1 MPRNLRIAVVMDPI
15 ERIKAYKDTSFAL
28 LLSAQVRDW
37 ECWYIEPDW
46 LFFADG
52 RPRATCAPVSVFDAA
67 ERFHELGEHQVHDLT
82 AFDIILQRQDPPID
96 LNYHY
101 VTGLLALAEQAGV
114 VVANRPD
121 AVRAANEKLL
131 AQHFPQFCPPTV
143 VTRSI
148 EQIRAFAAEQGEIVV
163 KPLDAMGGSSVF
175 KVSEEDVNTQV
186 ILEVMTHDQ
195 TELIMAQRY
204 LPEIRTGDRR
214 VLLID
219 GEPVDHALLRIPG
232 ERSFRANL
240 AAGGRGEVVP
250 LRPRDREI
258 AATVGPWLAERG
270 HWFVGLDVIGDW
282 LTEIN
287 VTSPT
292 CAREIMAATGTDVT
306 GRLLDFLAERVPE
319 RGSTHAAP

>member
-1 MPRNLRIAVVMDPI
+1 MRIAVVMDPI
-15 ERIKAYKDTSFAL
+15 ERIKPWKDTSFAF
-28 LLSAQVRDW
+28 LLSAQARGW
-37 ECWYIEPDW
+37 ECWYIEPEW

-52 RPRATCAPVSVFDAA
+52 QPQAQAAPVTVVDRDRDFYT
-67 ERFHELGEHQVHDLT
+67 LGERSTRSLT

-96 LNYHY
+96 LDYHY
-101 VTGLLALAEQAGV
+101 VTGLLSLAEQAGV

-131 AQHFPQFCPPTV
+131 AQHFPAFCPPTLV
-143 VTRSI
+143 SRSI
-148 EQIRAFAAEQGEIVV
+148 EQLKAFATEQGEIVV

-175 KVSEEDVNTQV
+175 KVHDDDVNTQV
-186 ILEVMTHDQ
+186 ILEVMTRDQ
-195 TELIMAQRY
+195 SELVMAQRY

-219 GEPVDHALLRIPG
+219 GVPVDHALLRIPAQK
-232 ERSFRANL
+232 SFRANL

-250 LRPRDREI
+250 LRERDREV
-258 AATVGPWLAERG
+258 AAAVGPWLAERG

-292 CAREIMAATGTDVT
+292 CAREISAVTGQDVT
-306 GRLLDFLAERVPE
+306 GQLLDHLATRV
-319 RGSTHAAP
+319 SA

>member
-1 MPRNLRIAVVMDPI
+1 MRIAVVMDPI
-15 ERIKAYKDTSFAL
+15 DRIKPWKDTSFAF
-28 LLSAQVRDW
+28 LLSAQARGW
-37 ECWYIEPDW
+37 ECWYIEPEW

-52 RPRATCAPVSVFDAA
+52 APRAEAAPVHVVD
-67 ERFHELGEHQVHDLT
+67 RDRDFHTLGERSARALT
-82 AFDIILQRQDPPID
+82 DFDIILQRQDPPID
-96 LNYHY
+96 LDYHY
-101 VTGLLALAEQAGV
+101 ITGLLSLAEQAGV

-131 AQHFPQFCPPTV
+131 AQHFPDFCPPTLV
-143 VTRSI
+143 SRSI
-148 EQIRAFAAEQGEIVV
+148 AQLRAFAAEQGEIVV

-175 KVSEEDVNTQV
+175 KVHEDDVNTQV
-186 ILEVMTHDQ
+186 ILEVMTKDQ
-195 TELIMAQRY
+195 TELVMAQRY

-232 ERSFRANL
+232 QKSFRANL

-250 LRPRDREI
+250 LRERDREI
-258 AATVGPWLAERG
+258 AAAVGPWLAERG

-282 LTEIN
+282 LTEVN

-292 CAREIMAATGTDVT
+292 CAREISAATGQDVT
-306 GRLLDFLAERVPE
+306 GQLLDHLATRVP
-319 RGSTHAAP
+319 T

>member
-1 MPRNLRIAVVMDPI
+1 MRIAVVMDPI
-15 ERIKAYKDTSFAL
+15 ERIKPWKDTSFAF
-28 LLSAQVRDW
+28 LLSAQARGW
-37 ECWYIEPDW
+37 ECWYIEPEW
-46 LFFADG
+46 LFFAD
-52 RPRATCAPVSVFDAA
+52 RHPQAQAAPVTVVDRDTDFYT
-67 ERFHELGEHQVHDLT
+67 LGERQRRDLT
-82 AFDIILQRQDPPID
+82 DFDIILQRQDPPID
-96 LNYHY
+96 LDYHY
-101 VTGLLALAEQAGV
+101 VTGLLSLAEQAGV

-131 AQHFPQFCPPTV
+131 AQHFPDFCPPTL

-148 EQIRAFAAEQGEIVV
+148 EQLRDFAAEQGEIVV

-175 KVSEEDVNTQV
+175 KIHEDDVNTQV
-186 ILEVMTHDQ
+186 ILEVMTRDQ
-195 TELIMAQRY
+195 TEMVMAQRY

-232 ERSFRANL
+232 KKSFRANL

-250 LRPRDREI
+250 LRDRDREI
-258 AATVGPWLAERG
+258 AAAVGPWLAERG

-282 LTEIN
+282 LTEVN

-292 CAREIMAATGTDVT
+292 CAREITAVTGKDVT
-306 GRLLDFLAERVPE
+306 GELLDRLAARV
-319 RGSTHAAP
+319 SK

>member
-1 MPRNLRIAVVMDPI
+1 MRIAVVMDPI
-15 ERIKAYKDTSFAL
+15 ERIKPWKDTSFAF
-28 LLSAQVRDW
+28 LLSAQARDW
-37 ECWYIEPDW
+37 DCWYIEPEW

-52 RPRATCAPVSVFDAA
+52 MPQAQATRITVIDRDTDFYT
-67 ERFHELGEHQVHDLT
+67 LGERTVHALT
-82 AFDIILQRQDPPID
+82 DFDIILQRQDPPID
-96 LNYHY
+96 LDYHY
-101 VTGLLALAEQAGV
+101 VTGLLSLAEQAGV

-131 AQHFPQFCPPTV
+131 AQHFPALCPPTLV
-143 VTRSI
+143 SRSI
-148 EQIRAFAAEQGEIVV
+148 EQFKAFIAEQGEIVV
-163 KPLDAMGGSSVF
+163 KPLDAMGGSSIF
-175 KVSEEDVNTQV
+175 KIHADDENTQV

-195 TELIMAQRY
+195 TELVMAQRY

-219 GEPVDHALLRIPG
+219 GEPVDHALLRVPG
-232 ERSFRANL
+232 EKSFRANL

-250 LRPRDREI
+250 LRERDREI
-258 AATVGPWLAERG
+258 AAAVGPWLAERG

-292 CAREIMAATGTDVT
+292 CAREISAATGQDVA
-306 GRLLDFLAERVPE
+306 GHLLDYLATRVP
-319 RGSTHAAP
+319 A

>member
-1 MPRNLRIAVVMDPI
+1 MRIAVVMDPI
-15 ERIKAYKDTSFAL
+15 ERIKPWKDTSFAF
-28 LLSAQVRDW
+28 LLSAQTRDW
-37 ECWYIEPDW
+37 ECWYIEPEW

-52 RPRATCAPVSVFDAA
+52 RPQAQAAPVTVVDRNTDFYT
-67 ERFHELGEHQVHDLT
+67 LGERSTRALT
-82 AFDIILQRQDPPID
+82 DFDIILQRQDPPID
-96 LNYHY
+96 LDYHY
-101 VTGLLALAEQAGV
+101 VTGLLSLAEQAGV

-131 AQHFPQFCPPTV
+131 AQHFPAFCPPTLV
-143 VTRSI
+143 SRSI
-148 EQIRAFAAEQGEIVV
+148 EQLRAFAAEQGEIVV

-175 KVSEEDVNTQV
+175 KVHEDDVNTQV

-195 TELIMAQRY
+195 TELVMAQRY

-232 ERSFRANL
+232 QKSFRANL

-250 LRPRDREI
+250 LRERDREI
-258 AATVGPWLAERG
+258 AAAVGPWLAERG

-292 CAREIMAATGTDVT
+292 CAREISAATGQDVT
-306 GRLLDFLAERVPE
+306 GRLLDHLAARVP
-319 RGSTHAAP
+319 T

>member
-1 MPRNLRIAVVMDPI
+1 MRIAVVMDPI
-15 ERIKAYKDTSFAL
+15 ERIKPWKDTSFAM
-28 LLSAQVRDW
+28 LLSAQARGW
-37 ECWYIEPDW
+37 ECWYVEPSW

-52 RPRATCAPVSVFDAA
+52 RPHAEAAPVTVVDRDRDFYT
-67 ERFHELGEHQVHDLT
+67 LGERSVRDLT
-82 AFDIILQRQDPPID
+82 QFDIILQRQDPPID
-96 LNYHY
+96 LDYHY
-101 VTGLLALAEQAGV
+101 VTGLLSLAEQAGV

-131 AQHFPQFCPPTV
+131 AQHFPAFCPPTLV
-143 VTRSI
+143 SRSI
-148 EQIRAFAAEQGEIVV
+148 EQLRAFAAEQGAIVV

-175 KVSEEDVNTQV
+175 KVHEDDVNTQV
-186 ILEVMTHDQ
+186 ILEVMTRDQ
-195 TELIMAQRY
+195 TELVMAQRY
-204 LPEIRTGDRR
+204 LPEILTGDRR

-232 ERSFRANL
+232 QKSFRANL

-250 LRPRDREI
+250 LRERDREI

-292 CAREIMAATGTDVT
+292 CAREISAATGEDVT
-306 GRLLDFLAERVPE
+306 GRLLDHLATRVP
-319 RGSTHAAP
+319 T